1 MKALVENR
9 GVKLYQVQFH
19 SIVTTSESILL
30 FDENKQI
37 IANVP
42 FYYSLTV
49 IEEEQQREPTREEI
63 FDVIKKTNEYYKQ
76 KREAVEI
83 KSEGVATVLKDN
95 SLVIPNTEEIITK
108 KNELLEK
115 KEIVGNFVKETEHDN
130 DKR

>member
-49 IEEEQQREPTREEI
+49 IGEEQQVEPTREEI
-63 FDVIKKTNEYYKQ
+63 FDVIKKN
-76 KREAVEI
+76 
-83 KSEGVATVLKDN
+83 
-95 SLVIPNTEEIITK
+95 
-108 KNELLEK
+108 
-115 KEIVGNFVKETEHDN
+115 
-130 DKR
+130 